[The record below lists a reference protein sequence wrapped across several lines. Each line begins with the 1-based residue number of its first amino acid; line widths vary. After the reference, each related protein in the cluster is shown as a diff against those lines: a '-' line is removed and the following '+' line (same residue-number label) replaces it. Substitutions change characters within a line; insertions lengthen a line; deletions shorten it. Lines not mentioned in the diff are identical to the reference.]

1 MLAKRIIALLVT
13 SGAIIGITWAAF
25 NHQLLIDQVVV
36 SQFQPAE
43 EVSQI
48 AKQASFSEKGNFLF
62 LAAKPELN
70 DREDFNKHCEKK
82 SEQTV
87 VLGCY
92 ISPRNLY
99 IYNVTDPRLSGVR
112 QVTAAHEMLHVA
124 YDRLGYGE
132 KQRVNDLITK
142 ALPSIQ
148 AGDPDLADR
157 IKVYDKTEP
166 GERNNELHSIFGT
179 EAASLPPELEEYY
192 SQYFIDRSVITNF
205 ASQYDKVFDNVK
217 NQQDQLVADLDA
229 LAAEID
235 RLSDE
240 YDSEANQLN
249 SDIASFN
256 SRASIDGGF
265 SSQSAFY
272 SARNDLIYRQSSL
285 DAKRQTINSKI
296 DQYEQKR
303 TALESLNVKV
313 KELNS
318 KIDSSSVPSL

>member
-1 MLAKRIIALLVT
+1 MLPRRIITIIAVLLAL
-13 SGAIIGITWAAF
+13 IGLTWFAF
-25 NHQLLIDQVVV
+25 NHQLVIDQIVVA
-36 SQFQPAE
+36 QFQPAK

-48 AKQASFSEKGNFLF
+48 AKQASFTEKGNFLF
-62 LAAKPELN
+62 LAARPELS
-70 DREDFNKHCEKK
+70 DRDAFNVHCEKK

-92 ISPRNLY
+92 IAPRNLY
-99 IYNVTDPRLSGVR
+99 IYNVTDPRLNGVR

-124 YDRLGYGE
+124 YDRLGYSE
-132 KQRVNDLITK
+132 KRRINDLITK
-142 ALPSIQ
+142 ALPSVQ
-148 AGDPDLADR
+148 AADPDLADR

-192 SQYFIDRSVITNF
+192 SQYFTDRSVITNF
-205 ASQYDKVFDNVK
+205 ASQYDKVFDGVK
-217 NQQDQLVADLDA
+217 NQQDQLVTDLDA

-235 RLSDE
+235 RLTNE
-240 YDSEANQLN
+240 YNAESNQLN
-249 SDIASFN
+249 SDIGSFN
-256 SRASIDGGF
+256 NKATIDGGF
-265 SSQSAFY
+265 SSRSAFDA
-272 SARNDLIYRQSSL
+272 ARNDLIYRQSLL

-296 DQYEQKR
+296 DQYDQKR
-303 TALESLNVKV
+303 AALESLNVKV

>member
-1 MLAKRIIALLVT
+1 MLSKRITTLLSV
-13 SGAIIGITWAAF
+13 SLVLIGATWVAF
-25 NHQLLIDQVVV
+25 NHQQIIDQIVVA
-36 SQFQPAE
+36 QFQPAK

-62 LAAKPELN
+62 LAARPELN

-132 KQRVNDLITK
+132 KQRINDLITK
-142 ALPSIQ
+142 ALPGVQ

-179 EAASLPPELEEYY
+179 EAASLPAELEEYY
-192 SQYFIDRSVITNF
+192 SQYFTDRSVITNF

-217 NQQDQLVADLDA
+217 NQQDQLVAELDA

-240 YDSEANQLN
+240 YNTETNRLN
-249 SDIASFN
+249 SDIGSFN
-256 SRASIDGGF
+256 NKASIESGF
-265 SSQSAFY
+265 ASQSEFDA
-272 SARNDLIYRQSSL
+272 ARNDLIYRRNL
-285 DAKRQTINSKI
+285 LEAKRQAINSKV
-296 DQYEQKR
+296 DQYDQKR
-303 TALESLNVKV
+303 AALESLNIKV

-318 KIDSSSVPSL
+318 KIDSSNVPSL